1 MNAAVADYTP
11 ETPESKKV
19 KKEQNDWELK
29 LVSTKD
35 IALELGKVKTSAQ
48 VLVGFALE
56 TDNELANAAKKLE
69 QKNLD
74 FIVLNSL
81 NDTGAG
87 FQTDTNKITIL
98 GKDNIPLFFELKNKA
113 EVASDIVDKI
123 DSILK

>member
-1 MNAAVADYTP
+1 MNAAVADYRP

-19 KKEQNDWELK
+19 KKEKNDWELK

-35 IALELGKVKTSAQ
+35 IALELGKIKTPAQ

-81 NDTGAG
+81 NDNGAG
-87 FQTDTNKITIL
+87 FQTDTNQITIL
-98 GKDNIPLFFELKNKA
+98 GKDNIPLFFELKNKVD
-113 EVASDIVDKI
+113 VASDIVDKI
-123 DSILK
+123 VSLLK